1 MLTSYPGF
9 ARCVAIL
16 RYTFMRVRMDFGRN
30 KILYG
35 RSKVENG
42 RTKWI
47 VLGQIVH
54 ALFISNF
61 ILCYLLAL
69 TFLVFASFLYALG
82 EMAYTSTFKQHHFI
96 LWIFSAMTSSLVG
109 AFATLGLLVAIY
121 LPISATCIYH
131 KRHQYQEIN
140 SQAHGIEPFT
150 LNRSDPVDVP
160 SHTTWDSPHSSP
172 FGLMSSNKL
181 LVAT

>member
-16 RYTFMRVRMDFGRN
+16 RYTFMRVRMEFGRN
-30 KILYG
+30 KIFYG

-61 ILCYLLAL
+61 ILCKVIK
-69 TFLVFASFLYALG
+69 FLGY
-82 EMAYTSTFKQHHFI
+82 
-96 LWIFSAMTSSLVG
+96 
-109 AFATLGLLVAIY
+109 
-121 LPISATCIYH
+121 TCIICIQDVCVCKGIVYI
-131 KRHQYQEIN
+131 RQN
-140 SQAHGIEPFT
+140 SVHGLP
-150 LNRSDPVDVP
+150 
-160 SHTTWDSPHSSP
+160 
-172 FGLMSSNKL
+172 KL
-181 LVAT
+181 LVV